1 MTVPQRSPDR
11 VPNKNL
17 PNNLLLHAWVFA
29 LALGA
34 SVFLAALVKQPGYT
48 DAYYYFNAAHRL
60 VTGAGL
66 TDPYL
71 WHYLNPP
78 NHLPAPA
85 HSYWMPLQSLLAAAA
100 MKLFGPSFGA
110 AQIPSVLCFAALVTA
125 TFSLGNYLGGRR
137 HACIA
142 ALLVL
147 FSGFY
152 VPVWTTTDTFATY
165 GLAGSLSLAA
175 AGLGR
180 QRRSP
185 WWFLIAG
192 ALAGLGHLARADGL
206 LLILI
211 AALAALL
218 PGERAPWRSRAAWI
232 LAAVLGY
239 LAVMGPWFARN
250 LSELGTP
257 LPAAGAA
264 AIWLR
269 GYEELVHYPAQPSF
283 HAFAEWGMDNILASR
298 WLALRNNLATFI
310 AAETWVILSPFVLV
324 GLWQL
329 RRRALIQVV
338 ILYAIALH
346 LVMTLVFA
354 YPGYRGGLFHSAS
367 ALLPYWAVAGV
378 LGLDRAIEAAA
389 RRRGWPFQQARRV
402 FSTALVVLAAALS
415 LYILVARVPALN
427 NNATFYR
434 TLAADLPSDARLIAN
449 DPAALYYHT
458 GLGGVVLPDAPPE
471 RVLDLSARYGVDYL
485 VLDENRTETFAALY
499 RHEVTYPFLR
509 LHRVYLHPQHGTE
522 VQVYAIVYPEGREP

>member
-1 MTVPQRSPDR
+1 MNALQPVSHRLLKTQSGF
-11 VPNKNL
+11 L
-17 PNNLLLHAWVFA
+17 PHAWIFA
-29 LALGA
+29 LTLGA
-34 SVFLAALVKQPGYT
+34 GIFLAALITQPGYT

-60 VTGAGL
+60 VTGTGL

-71 WHYLNPP
+71 WQYLNPP
-78 NHLPAPA
+78 DHLPAPA

-110 AQIPSVLCFAALVTA
+110 AQVPSVLCFAGLVTV
-125 TFSLGNYLGGRR
+125 TFLLGGFLGDSRR
-137 HACIA
+137 HARVA

-152 VPVWTTTDTFATY
+152 VPVWTTTDTFAVY

-180 QRRSP
+180 ERRSP
-185 WWFLIAG
+185 WRFLIAG
-192 ALAGLGHLARADGL
+192 ALAGVGHLARADGL

-211 AALAALL
+211 AAIAALL
-218 PGERAPWRSRAAWI
+218 PGERVPWRSRTAWI
-232 LAAVLGY
+232 LVALLGY
-239 LAVMGPWFARN
+239 LLVMSPWFARN

-257 LPAAGAA
+257 FPAAGAA
-264 AIWLR
+264 GIWLR

-283 HAFAEWGMDNILASR
+283 RAFVEWGMDNILASR
-298 WLALRNNLATFI
+298 WLALRNNLATFV

-338 ILYAIALH
+338 IVYAIALH

-367 ALLPYWAVAGV
+367 ALLPYWAVTGV

-389 RRRGWPFQQARRV
+389 RWRGWSLGQAQRV
-402 FSTALVVLAAALS
+402 FSTALVVLAATLS
-415 LYILVARVPALN
+415 LYVLLARVPALN
-427 NNATFYR
+427 NNAVFYR

-471 RVLDLSARYGVDYL
+471 RVLDLSARYGVDFL
-485 VLDENRTETFAALY
+485 VLDENRTEAFAALY
-499 RHEVTYPFLR
+499 RDEVTYPFLR
-509 LHRVYLHPQHGTE
+509 LHRVYSHPQHGTE
-522 VQVYAIVYPEGREP
+522 VQVYAIVHPEGRVP